1 MSALIDSHLHLGRE
15 EFDVDR
21 DAVLLRARQAGVAAF
36 LHVGVDRPSI
46 ERALLLAGE
55 IEASWASAGIH
66 PHDAS
71 SFDDLTEGWLRE
83 LGRDGRIVAIG
94 ECGLDFFRDL
104 SPRDAQRAAFRRQI
118 ALAKELGLP
127 MIFHVRDAYAE
138 TRKILE
144 TEGLPPRRGV
154 FHAFAGDALFARW
167 AVDAGF
173 KLGIGGPLSYK
184 KSNLP
189 AALSGLPTSGFL
201 LETDAPWLPPQPWR
215 GKRNEPAYLH
225 HTARELAKL
234 CQVDFAE
241 LAEQIAASFEELF
254 AVRLPEELRR
264 LDPSAC
270 LDPVDSRP
278 PSQGNLLRQHGLK
291 LDKRLGQHFL
301 KDPQICE
308 RIATA
313 VAELKPVRV
322 VELGAG
328 AGALSF
334 ALLDRGW
341 PVHALELDPRM
352 IELLKKETAG
362 RAFSVE
368 RCDLAQTDFAEFARG
383 DALAFAGNLPYQVT
397 SPVLFALLPALRSR
411 GVRGAVLMM
420 QLEVAERIV
429 ASPGSKS
436 YGVLSVLLGAEC
448 EIELLFRLKPGAFM
462 PPPGVDSAV
471 VRLRPRPERIEL
483 GGDGRL
489 LVKDL
494 FQQRRKQL
502 GGLLRRR
509 HGRSADEVESTLGG
523 LGLDPTARPELLT
536 IDDFARLALALRGW
550 DRA

>member
-21 DAVLLRARQAGVAAF
+21 EAVLSRAREAGVAAF
-36 LHVGVDRPSI
+36 LHVGFDRPSI
-46 ERALLLAGE
+46 ERALELAGD
-55 IEASWASAGIH
+55 IDASWASAGIH

-71 SFDDLTEGWLRE
+71 SYDDLTEQWIRE
-83 LGRDGRIVAIG
+83 LGREGRIVAIG

-118 ALAKELGLP
+118 ALAKELDLP
-127 MIFHVRDAYAE
+127 MIFHVRDAYSEARE
-138 TRKILE
+138 ILE
-144 TEGLPPRRGV
+144 TDGLPARRGV
-154 FHAFAGDALFARW
+154 FHAFAGDAVFARW

-173 KLGIGGPLSYK
+173 KLGIGGPLTYK
-184 KSNLP
+184 KSNLS
-189 AALSGLPTSGFL
+189 AALFGLPASSFL

-234 CQVDFAE
+234 CEVDFAE
-241 LAEQIAASFEELF
+241 LAERNAASFEELF
-254 AVRLPEELRR
+254 AVRLPEELRA
-264 LDPSAC
+264 LDLSAC
-270 LDPVDSRP
+270 RDPIEKRR
-278 PSQGNLLRQHGLK
+278 PSQGKLLREHGLI
-291 LDKRLGQHFL
+291 LEKRLGQHLL

-308 RIATA
+308 RIADA
-313 VAELKPVRV
+313 VAELSPVRV

-352 IELLKKETAG
+352 IELLEKETVG
-362 RAFSVE
+362 RPFRVE
-368 RCDLAQTDFAEFARG
+368 RRDLAQTDFTEFTHG

-397 SPVLFALLPALRSR
+397 SPVLFALLPALRR
-411 GVRGAVLMM
+411 PGVRGAVLMM
-420 QLEVAERIV
+420 QLEVAERI
-429 ASPGSKS
+429 AAGPGNKT

-448 EIELLFRLKPGAFM
+448 EIELLFRLKPGAFL
-462 PPPGVDSAV
+462 PPPTVDSAV
-471 VRLRPRPERIEL
+471 VRLRPRSERVEL
-483 GGDGRL
+483 GSDGRA

-509 HGRSADEVESTLGG
+509 HERRADEVEAMLRE
-523 LGLDPTARPELLT
+523 LGLDPMARPELLS
-536 IDDFARLALALRGW
+536 IDDFSRLTVAVRGW
-550 DRA
+550 GKP